1 MLVIAR
7 HEGESEREIPVP
19 MYDEA
24 PGFRPAP
31 RGCYSPR
38 YKEPSNARDDGSRC
52 NVRRMTRRAVTARPC
67 FGDEKRLD
75 YVWGCHGRAVQVHPR
90 LTQVDQGLTEL
101 GFRA

>member
-1 MLVIAR
+1 
-7 HEGESEREIPVP
+7 
-19 MYDEA
+19 
-24 PGFRPAP
+24 
-31 RGCYSPR
+31 
-38 YKEPSNARDDGSRC
+38 
-52 NVRRMTRRAVTARPC
+52 MTRRAVTARPC